1 MEKQIKTMYVVH
13 HAHTDIGYTD
23 LQERVADTQAAYIR
37 EVVAMMGKPEYEAF
51 RWNCE
56 TLFCVEEF
64 FKRAAPK
71 EKEAFCRLAREGKLG
86 VSANYL
92 NFTDLL
98 DWEVYRKRLAK
109 WKGRFREAGFDLKTA
124 MCADINGISM
134 GCRDAMLDNGIEFLL
149 MNINYSHGMYPL
161 YQNQN
166 AWWWENAR
174 GQRLLVW
181 NGEHYN
187 LGNVLGIKPNPAENF
202 LMENHLGKGSIL
214 ADPVE
219 TLHENLRYYRKLCQD
234 NGHPYDFIL
243 ASVSGVFS
251 DNAPPEPEILKN
263 IQAYNEKYGGECRL
277 QMVSLQEL
285 YEAIREK
292 LADAPVYH
300 GDLTDWWANGVGS
313 APYALKHYKDAVYR
327 YELARRLDGR
337 AEEHYPELARTVQ
350 DNLMLYAEH
359 TGGHSATV
367 TDPYDTMVMNLD
379 IRKNS
384 YASKAHEAASR
395 MLDAIAMEKGDI
407 LRYYASQGTIK
418 VCSPSRIG
426 GPKKVE
432 FYLETIAFEEAVITD
447 GTGRV
452 IPSQVSAH
460 PRGRRITFVDTFAP
474 FEEKIYTYR
483 EKKAGPRRFNS
494 RRCYVGGEG
503 VRDIENTY
511 DPVSFRLPGAF
522 ENRWFS
528 LSYAPHE
535 GITSFVD
542 KRAGRNLL
550 GEGTAP
556 FFTPLYEQTEIRP
569 GFSERDERHL
579 RGRNIR
585 GAHAKLFA
593 GDLEQIDCL
602 ERGDVFTVL
611 CLRWRLP
618 GTIRADV
625 VLKFYEEIPRIDFK
639 LMLGKTLSLDM
650 ESVYLPMSLS
660 FPDRTL
666 ALRKGT
672 EAFRPGIDQVPGTCM
687 DYYIS
692 DFGLACLSKEGGA
705 LIAARDTALWYMGE
719 MKHHTIR
726 LCDGKKENNQRPVYS
741 WVMNNTWKT
750 NFKIDLSGLGE
761 YCYTLWL
768 WNGEDMEE
776 AMDAVKELSF
786 DPYVLIIG

>member
-1 MEKQIKTMYVVH
+1 M
-13 HAHTDIGYTD
+13 
-23 LQERVADTQAAYIR
+23 
-37 EVVAMMGKPEYEAF
+37 
-51 RWNCE
+51 
-56 TLFCVEEF
+56 
-64 FKRAAPK
+64 
-71 EKEAFCRLAREGKLG
+71 
-86 VSANYL
+86 
-92 NFTDLL
+92 
-98 DWEVYRKRLAK
+98 
-109 WKGRFREAGFDLKTA
+109 
-124 MCADINGISM
+124 
-134 GCRDAMLDNGIEFLL
+134 
-149 MNINYSHGMYPL
+149 
-161 YQNQN
+161 
-166 AWWWENAR
+166 
-174 GQRLLVW
+174 
-181 NGEHYN
+181 
-187 LGNVLGIKPNPAENF
+187 
-202 LMENHLGKGSIL
+202 
-214 ADPVE
+214 
-219 TLHENLRYYRKLCQD
+219 
-234 NGHPYDFIL
+234 
-243 ASVSGVFS
+243 
-251 DNAPPEPEILKN
+251 
-263 IQAYNEKYGGECRL
+263 
-277 QMVSLQEL
+277 
-285 YEAIREK
+285 
-292 LADAPVYH
+292 
-300 GDLTDWWANGVGS
+300 
-313 APYALKHYKDAVYR
+313 
-327 YELARRLDGR
+327 
-337 AEEHYPELARTVQ
+337 
-350 DNLMLYAEH
+350 
-359 TGGHSATV
+359 
-367 TDPYDTMVMNLD
+367 
-379 IRKNS
+379 
-384 YASKAHEAASR
+384 
-395 MLDAIAMEKGDI
+395 
-407 LRYYASQGTIK
+407 
-418 VCSPSRIG
+418 
-426 GPKKVE
+426 
-432 FYLETIAFEEAVITD
+432 
-447 GTGRV
+447 
-452 IPSQVSAH
+452 
-460 PRGRRITFVDTFAP
+460 DTFAP

-660 FPDRTL
+660 FRTGL
-666 ALRKGT
+666 WRCEKGRKLSGREST
-672 EAFRPGIDQVPGTCM
+672 RCREPAWTITYRTWP
-687 DYYIS
+687 
-692 DFGLACLSKEGGA
+692 CLSLQRGGA
-705 LIAARDTALWYMGE
+705 LIAASDTALWYMGE